1 MKKII
6 GILLLMLALAVSSL
20 AADVLIYEANFDK
33 TDSKKVDWMP
43 VSGEWDIYNG
53 KIINYDAN
61 HNNTNIYQ
69 ELEQF
74 GAGLFIYEYKFIP
87 ENKTKDFTPAVGLHF
102 MASDGEDASRGDSY
116 LIFQDANEAQIYRA
130 RNGILG
136 SAIVQEPGFGCALGK
151 ETVIRVEYDNTTGLI
166 VVYVNGKKAAE
177 WTDSEPIEE
186 GLFISLRSNSTA
198 VSYDY
203 VKVWFRKK

>member
-1 MKKII
+1 MKKTM
-6 GILLLMLALAVSSL
+6 GILLLMFALAVFSL

-43 VSGEWDIYNG
+43 VSGEWDI
-53 KIINYDAN
+53 INSKMVNFDSN

-74 GAGLFIYEYKFIP
+74 GTGVYIYEYKFIP
-87 ENKTKDFTPAVGLHF
+87 ENRSKEYAPAAGLHF
-102 MASDGEDASRGDSY
+102 MASDGENASRGDSY
-116 LIFQDANEAQIYRA
+116 LIFQDANETQIYRS

-136 SAIVQEPGFGCALGK
+136 SAIVQKPGFGCALGK
-151 ETVIRVEYDNTTGLI
+151 ETVIRIEYDNTTGLI

-177 WTDSEPIEE
+177 WTDNEPIEE
-186 GLFISLRSNSTA
+186 GLFISLRSNCTA

>member
-1 MKKII
+1 MKKTI
-6 GILLLMLALAVSSL
+6 GILLLMLALAVFSL

-43 VSGEWDIYNG
+43 VSGEWDIFNG
-53 KIINYDAN
+53 KMVNYDVN

-74 GAGLFIYEYKFIP
+74 GAGVFIYEYKFIP
-87 ENKTKDFTPAVGLHF
+87 ENKTKDFTPAAGLHF
-102 MASDGEDASRGDSY
+102 MASDGENASRGDSY
-116 LIFQDANEAQIYRA
+116 LIFQDANETQIYRS
-130 RNGILG
+130 RNGLLG
-136 SAIVQEPGFGCALGK
+136 SAIVQKPGFGCTLGK
-151 ETVIRVEYDNTTGLI
+151 ESVVRVEYDNTTGLI
-166 VVYVNGKKAAE
+166 VVNVNGKKIAE
-177 WTDSEPIEE
+177 WTDNVPLKD
-186 GLFISLRSNSTA
+186 GLFISLRSNCTE